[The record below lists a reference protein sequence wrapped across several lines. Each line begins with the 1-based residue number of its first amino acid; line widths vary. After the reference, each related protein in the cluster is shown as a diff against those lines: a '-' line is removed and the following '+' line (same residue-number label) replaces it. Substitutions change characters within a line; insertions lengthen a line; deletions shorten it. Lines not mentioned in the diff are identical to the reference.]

1 MLAHQGKGIAGQV
14 GTDQMQHC
22 RWILTGLT
30 PRQSWRSSPKR
41 QQKGNGGHTRSTTNR
56 LKLIQAAVH
65 SRMFELE
72 TLLAF
77 GVGAGLVALA
87 PMVRR
92 MGHVSLGD
100 SMGQVG
106 RSMAKSGIKVGV
118 TVAGVAST
126 AARTIAKQAAE
137 AAESLVD
144 LVAEAKSEME
154 TTPVEVTVTK
164 TAAKKTSKTTVNSIP
179 VQG

>member
-1 MLAHQGKGIAGQV
+1 MSRIDSDL
-14 GTDQMQHC
+14 
-22 RWILTGLT
+22 
-30 PRQSWRSSPKR
+30 
-41 QQKGNGGHTRSTTNR
+41 
-56 LKLIQAAVH
+56 
-65 SRMFELE
+65 RMFELE

-100 SMGQVG
+100 SMGQAG
-106 RSMAKSGIKVGV
+106 RSMAKGGIKVGV
-118 TVAGVAST
+118 TVAGVAGT
-126 AARTIAKQAAE
+126 AARSVAKHAAE

-154 TTPVEVTVTK
+154 ATSVDAKVKKPA
-164 TAAKKTSKTTVNSIP
+164 AAKKTSKTVVSAVP
-179 VQG
+179 VE